1 MLARILGRYSGLERT
16 SEERGSTLAP
26 VAGQQ
31 QRYCGRAGPQAGD
44 QRRPGLEAQLLVD
57 QNVPRGHRYD
67 GNARGLPGRG
77 LAPRILL
84 AGPPIDRS
92 QTRRSPERAVA
103 RETITRN
110 RPEGPGSRSWGAPMC
125 VRALFGDLRGVPQR
139 RRIPSAD

>member
-16 SEERGSTLAP
+16 SEETEERGSTLAP

-31 QRYCGRAGPQAGD
+31 ERYCGRAGPQAGD
-44 QRRPGLEAQLLVD
+44 QRRPGLEAQPLVD

-84 AGPPIDRS
+84 AVPPIDRS
-92 QTRRSPERAVA
+92 QIRRSPERAVA
-103 RETITRN
+103 WETTAMD
-110 RPEGPGSRSWGAPMC
+110 RPVVAGS
-125 VRALFGDLRGVPQR
+125 
-139 RRIPSAD
+139 